1 MTILGLP
8 TGQTSHSQPVEK
20 WFLIFLLSVF
30 ALKLFAKDTNVGAS
44 VKIGAADAVNHIGQA
59 LIVTGQVAEVVIRP
73 KIVFLNLDRPY
84 PNSPFTLII
93 LPAYTNQFGDLN
105 ALQGKNVEA
114 TGIIKNYH
122 GTPEMVLLSSN
133 ELNVVDSTHPPLG
146 K

>member
-1 MTILGLP
+1 MILSTLNAW
-8 TGQTSHSQPVEK
+8 QTSHSRRIKK
-20 WFLIFLLSVF
+20 WFSIFLVSVCALNLS
-30 ALKLFAKDTNVGAS
+30 ANDTNAITS
-44 VKIGAADAVNHIGQA
+44 VKIGAADGINHIGQA

-105 ALQGKNVEA
+105 ALQGKQVEA

-122 GTPEMVLLSSN
+122 GTPEIVLLSSN

>member
-1 MTILGLP
+1 M
-8 TGQTSHSQPVEK
+8 EK
-20 WFLIFLLSVF
+20 WFSIFLLSVCS
-30 ALKLFAKDTNVGAS
+30 LKLTANETNAITS
-44 VKIGAADAVNHIGQA
+44 VKIGTADAVNHIGQA

-73 KIVFLNLDRPY
+73 KIVFLNLDQPY

-105 ALQGKNVEA
+105 ALQGAHVEA

-133 ELNVVDSTHPPLG
+133 ELNVINSTNPPLG